1 MKHKICVITAAR
13 SEYGLL
19 KWIIDSIYKD
29 PKLELQL
36 VVTGGHLSPE
46 QGMTCTYIEEDG
58 YPIAEKV
65 EMLLSS
71 GTTVGI
77 AKSMGVCSVS
87 FADTFDRLQPDLLL
101 VLGDRYELLPIVSTA
116 LVMRIP
122 VAHIS
127 GGDVTDGAID
137 DEIRNAIT
145 MMSSLHFPG
154 VKDSARNIIR
164 MRSTDKNV
172 FTVGEPGLDNFL
184 RYKLWDRKQLAD
196 NLDIDINKKWCLV
209 TLHSETK
216 LSKESNINMVTHLAE
231 AMQQTND
238 IEYVVTKANAD
249 LGGPAINAFW
259 KDFIGQ
265 HPKCMHLYSSL
276 GQIRYL
282 SLMKQ
287 VALVLGN
294 SSSGIVEAPFMGV
307 PVVNIGNRQKGR
319 HLCRNVISC
328 PAEEKNIRAAMEKA
342 LQQPRLTDTYW
353 GDGHTSERIVKHLKE
368 YLINYQK

>member
-1 MKHKICVITAAR
+1 MVHKICVITAAR

-19 KWIIDSIYKD
+19 RWVIDSIYKD
-29 PKLELQL
+29 PELELQL

-46 QGMTCTYIEEDG
+46 QGMTCKYIEKDG

-71 GTTVGI
+71 DTRVGI
-77 AKSMGVCSVS
+77 AKSMGVCNIS

-101 VLGDRYELLPIVSTA
+101 VLGDRYELLPIVGTA

-127 GGDVTDGAID
+127 GGDITEGAID
-137 DEIRNAIT
+137 DEIRNAVT
-145 MMSSLHFPG
+145 MMASLHFPG
-154 VKDSARNIIR
+154 VEDSAQNIIR
-164 MRSTDKNV
+164 MKNTNKNV
-172 FTVGEPGLDNFL
+172 FVVGEPGLDGFL
-184 RYKLWDRKQLAD
+184 RYKLWSRQQLAD
-196 NLDIDINKKWCLV
+196 NLNIDIRKKWCLV

-216 LSKESNINMVTHLAE
+216 LSQESNINMVKSLADV
-231 AMQQTND
+231 MQQIND
-238 IEYVVTKANAD
+238 IEYVVTKANTD
-249 LGGPAINAFW
+249 IGGPAINVFW
-259 KDFIGQ
+259 KEFVGH

-282 SLMKQ
+282 SFMRQ
-287 VALVLGN
+287 AALLLGN
-294 SSSGIVEAPFMGV
+294 SSSDIVEAPFLGI

-328 PAEEKNIRAAMEKA
+328 SAEEKSIRVAMEKA
-342 LQQPRLTDTYW
+342 LQQPLLIDTYW

-368 YLINYQK
+368 YLKND